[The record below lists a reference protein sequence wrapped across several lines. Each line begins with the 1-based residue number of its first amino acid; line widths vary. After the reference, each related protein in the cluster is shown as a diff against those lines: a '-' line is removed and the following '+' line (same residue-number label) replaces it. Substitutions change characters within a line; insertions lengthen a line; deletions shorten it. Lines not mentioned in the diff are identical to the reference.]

1 MQSLERLNV
10 SFALKMGRFFLHL
23 ITIIVTCS
31 AQAQNYLYPVD
42 SIYLSGAVYDAD
54 SVTTLPSAHILVN
67 RKPIG
72 VTNELGQFLIYIS
85 RTDTVSIS
93 YLGFK
98 DFVYVFPEKTF
109 RDEYFIRI
117 PLRRDSI
124 LLKEVEIYP
133 WPKKGAFKQAFLE
146 AKNIPNGNKKV
157 IIPGAMQYEG
167 PVVEPEPTIAN
178 PASLLQKALGKEGR
192 RKRKLE
198 KYKKQ
203 VQEKYYEFQR

>member
-1 MQSLERLNV
+1 MMLRL
-10 SFALKMGRFFLHL
+10 FFLTIL
-23 ITIIVTCS
+23 IAS
-31 AQAQNYLYPVD
+31 ATWCTAQNYLYPVD

-54 SVTTLPSAHILVN
+54 SVNTLPSAHLLVN

-85 RTDTVSIS
+85 RTDTVTIS
-93 YLGFK
+93 YLGFQ

-109 RDEYFIRI
+109 RDEYFIRV

-167 PVVEPEPTIAN
+167 PVVEPEPTVAN

-192 RKRKLE
+192 RDRKLK

-203 VQEKYYEFQR
+203 VQEEYYEFQR